1 MIRRYQ
7 CISEVPRSSRS
18 FVKEYSVFYILRI
31 CYIFVTFICN
41 ICFRNVIKIVNLL
54 NDNLRVNG
62 ALSRRRAQRY
72 SRASARL
79 RRRLSG
85 GFSVMR
91 MR

>member
-7 CISEVPRSSRS
+7 CISKVSEE
-18 FVKEYSVFYILRI
+18 FSVLYILRI
-31 CYIFVTFICN
+31 CHIFVTFICN
-41 ICFRNVIKIVNLL
+41 IFFRIVIKIVNLS
-54 NDNLRVNG
+54 NDNLLVNG